1 MDQRVASA
9 LEYIKRYYNQKI
21 KLEDLA
27 KAAHLSP
34 FHLQR
39 LFTQALGESPAIYLK
54 RIRLEKAG
62 HLLHV
67 NPDKSLTS
75 IALQCGFKSLPAF
88 SRAFKQVYG
97 MAPSQYR
104 TQASTFPHLEIK
116 QDTGSLRVE
125 IVYFPATWI
134 YYRHT
139 SVYSPQLYGEFEAA
153 KASAQAQAIV
163 HQRARF
169 LGAYVHIPFH
179 VPRTTLNYFA
189 GIEVDVNRV
198 KDRSTVF
205 CIPEGRYAAFETDDS
220 YEALTST
227 MVGFKEKWLDQQ
239 PYQIKEIFAMEEL
252 LPAHQP
258 LRYPKLNRKIYIPI
272 ERTP

>member
-1 MDQRVASA
+1 MDHRVASA
-9 LEYIKRYYNQKI
+9 LEYIKRYYDQKI

-39 LFTQALGESPAIYLK
+39 LFTQEIGESPDVYLR
-54 RIRLEKAG
+54 RIRLEKAA

-67 NPDKSLTS
+67 NPDKSLTT
-75 IALQCGFKSLPAF
+75 IALQCGFRSLPTF
-88 SRAFKQVYG
+88 SRTFKQAYG
-97 MAPSQYR
+97 MAPSRYR
-104 TQASTFPHLEIK
+104 QQVETFPQVDAQK
-116 QDTGSLRVE
+116 DQPSPRVE

-153 KASAQAQAIV
+153 KAAAQAQAITAT
-163 HQRARF
+163 RERF

-179 VPRTTLNYFA
+179 VPRTALNYFA
-189 GIEVDVNRV
+189 GIEVDIQKV

-220 YEALTST
+220 YEDLTAT
-227 MVGFKEKWLDQQ
+227 MVRFKEQWLDQQ
-239 PYQIKEIFAMEEL
+239 PYHIKEIFAMEEL

-258 LRYPKLNRKIYIPI
+258 HRYPKLNRKIYVPI
-272 ERTP
+272 ERSA